1 MFYETI
7 KNTIKKIKHSIAK
20 EKDFQ
25 AIYGRKSGKRIAIE
39 LVARVILLATIILGV
54 VVLFKNVNLIEEERS
69 IIYEVVAISPD
80 KITFLDD
87 KEIRRIDTKEVKI
100 FIDSKEYLKR
110 TEKQDI
116 LIFSNPFTSSKNEIF
131 RIESNLDES
140 WEFYTTIQK
149 IKWLEY

>member
-1 MFYETI
+1 M
-7 KNTIKKIKHSIAK
+7 
-20 EKDFQ
+20 
-25 AIYGRKSGKRIAIE
+25 
-39 LVARVILLATIILGV
+39 LATIILGV

-116 LIFSNPFTSSKNEIF
+116 LIFSNPFNYSKNEIF